1 MRFIVWMLDHTVS
14 LSPTEVQLFQRLR
27 RHPQLAEQLQSLLEL
42 ADTDPRT
49 VASIDEIEEPLIQR
63 LRQVGNRT
71 LQSFATKLEA
81 DLGERL
87 RAEQPRARVKKKRT

>member
-1 MRFIVWMLDHTVS
+1 MLDPNVS
-14 LSPTEVQLFQRLR
+14 LSSAEVQLVQRLR
-27 RHPQLAEQLQSLLEL
+27 RHPQLADQLQSLLEL

-71 LQSFATKLEA
+71 LQSFATGLEA
-81 DLGERL
+81 DQGERL
-87 RAEQPRARVKKKRT
+87 RAKQPRARVKKKAPDVV